1 MFRNKEKILKE
12 IIVSKVID
20 ANDSINQDIIYLIGR
35 KIDKGKNTVYEDL
48 EIAILNGIDGKS
60 TYIDLNKIK
69 GYNPNIS
76 LCEFESSKKYE
87 ILFTLEEEIE
97 KDGTRAI
104 IYNVEKEKTEV
115 IFDSSE
121 YLLSK
126 TYNIIY
132 NDNYKVSLIDSN
144 KNKEYIIN
152 IENKDY
158 RYLSE
163 KYDVNGKLKKSYSGQ
178 VLSAYEVS
186 QVKCSYREV
195 YDLLLKQKIIGED
208 VNDIL
213 GEIISTLRF
222 DGEKFDEID
231 IKISIEDNKKIRGN
245 SQKDEVKDKHYDF
258 SNVYFIESE
267 CNSNLRI
274 ERAIEKEFS
283 LSPNIDKMNYLYNR
297 IKINN
302 TSKYQLIAYLEGP
315 KFCSPKGGTLVI
327 IEEKNNNYVVTSKI
341 RDIFPPIIVSENM
354 SSGYNDLIVRLIK
367 NDKYEFRVLK
377 YNGNSYPM
385 NPFDGYKLQS
395 GIKIKGISVISDDLF
410 YKRGIEY

>member
-1 MFRNKEKILKE
+1 MIRNIEKTFKE

-35 KIDKGKNTVYEDL
+35 KIDTGKNTVYEDL
-48 EIAILNGIDGKS
+48 EIAILKGIDGKS

>member
-1 MFRNKEKILKE
+1 MIRNKEKILKE

-35 KIDKGKNTVYEDL
+35 KIDTGKNTVYEDL

>member
-1 MFRNKEKILKE
+1 MIRNKEKIFKE

-20 ANDSINQDIIYLIGR
+20 ANDSIDQDIIYLIGR
-35 KIDKGKNTVYEDL
+35 KIDTGKNTVYEDL

>member
-1 MFRNKEKILKE
+1 MIRNIEKTFKE

-20 ANDSINQDIIYLIGR
+20 ANDSIDQDIIYLIGR
-35 KIDKGKNTVYEDL
+35 KIDTGKNTVYEDL
-48 EIAILNGIDGKS
+48 EIAILKGIDGKS

-132 NDNYKVSLIDSN
+132 NHNYKVSLIDSN

>member
-1 MFRNKEKILKE
+1 MIRNKEKIFKE

-20 ANDSINQDIIYLIGR
+20 ANDSIDQDIIYLIGR
-35 KIDKGKNTVYEDL
+35 KIDTGKNTVYEDL

-60 TYIDLNKIK
+60 TYIDLKKIK
-69 GYNPNIS
+69 GYNPSIS
-76 LCEFESSKKYE
+76 LCEFESSRKYE

-97 KDGTRAI
+97 KEGTRAI
-104 IYNVEKEKTEV
+104 IYNVGKEKTKV
-115 IFDSSE
+115 IFDSNE
-121 YLLSK
+121 YLSSK

-163 KYDVNGKLKKSYSGQ
+163 KYEVNGKLKKSYSGQ

-222 DGEKFDEID
+222 DGEKFNEVD
-231 IKISIEDNKKIRGN
+231 IKISIQDNKKIRGN
-245 SQKDEVKDKHYDF
+245 SQKDEMKDKHYDF
-258 SNVYFIESE
+258 SNVYFVESE

-297 IKINN
+297 IKLNN
-302 TSKYQLIAYLEGP
+302 TFNYQMIAYLEGP
-315 KFCSPKGGTLVI
+315 KFCSQKGGTLVI
-327 IEEKNNNYVVTSKI
+327 IEEKNNNYVITSKI
-341 RDIFPPIIVSENM
+341 RDIYPPIIVSENM
-354 SSGYNDLIVRLIK
+354 SNGYNDLIVRLIK

-385 NPFDGYKLQS
+385 SPFDGYKLQS

>member
-1 MFRNKEKILKE
+1 MIRNIEKTFKE

-20 ANDSINQDIIYLIGR
+20 ANDSIDQDIIYLIGR
-35 KIDKGKNTVYEDL
+35 KIDTGKNTVYEDL
-48 EIAILNGIDGKS
+48 EIAILKGIDGKS